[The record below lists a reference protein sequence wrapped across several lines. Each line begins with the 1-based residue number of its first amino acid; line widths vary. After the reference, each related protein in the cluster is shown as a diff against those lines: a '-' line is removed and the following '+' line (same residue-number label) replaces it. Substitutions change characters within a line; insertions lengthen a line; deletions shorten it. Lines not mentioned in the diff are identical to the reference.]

1 MAKYPLF
8 AAVSGQTILDEAFF
22 RARDAL
28 NDFLS
33 IYEGTQVDGKVG
45 SGITEYRL
53 DQYSYA
59 IRLTAL
65 GVDEISRIEFH
76 IRKEGKGADLNVALI
91 EGFNPDGSN
100 DGTLIIERLVPKE
113 FLPENAGWFSIPFG
127 ISGLVRDVYYWL
139 IVRQAGDSDNNVRL
153 IGENN
158 QDVLYP
164 VWKRSGDS
172 GAWSAENAIHFR
184 AFSGEIGELV
194 HGIYGDG
201 ALTWVEYSG
210 EVVSKVYRYMPD
222 AQGGPGIRDIQTYTW
237 SGEYLKKGVVS

>member
-28 NDFLS
+28 NDFLL

-59 IRLTAL
+59 IRFKLNN
-65 GVDEISRIEFH
+65 VNEVSRVELH
-76 IRKEGKGADLNVALI
+76 IRKEGEGADLIIAVV
-91 EGFNPDGSN
+91 EGFNPDSSN
-100 DGTLIIERLVPKE
+100 DGTLLIERLVPKE
-113 FLPENAGWFSIPFG
+113 FIPEGYTWISIPVG
-127 ISGLVRDVYYWL
+127 LEGLVRDAYYWL
-139 IVRQAGDSDNNVRL
+139 IVKQAGDSANNIRL
-153 IGENN
+153 VGETN
-158 QDVLYP
+158 QDTLYP
-164 VWKRSGDS
+164 VWKRAGDS
-172 GAWSAENAIHFR
+172 GAWTAENAIHFR

-210 EVVSKVYRYMPD
+210 EVVSKVYRYLPD

-237 SGEYLKKGVVS
+237 LGEYLKKGVVS